1 MVASR
6 VPLLSPEEYLAW
18 EEKAEVRHEYID
30 GEIFAMSGS
39 SDDHATIVLN
49 CSIVLTPLVR
59 GAGCR
64 IYPQDV
70 KAKIH
75 DQSRYYYPDLLV
87 TCDPRV
93 GVASQSENREDK
105 YVKRHYKMIVEVLS
119 ASTEAFDSLSETQSE
134 RGKKFEDYRRSE
146 SLEEYLLVAQD
157 RVSVD
162 VFRRNAAG
170 KWEFEGYGPG
180 DVVEVVSLGATLAI
194 GDLYEDVEIVPEADG
209 D

>member
-1 MVASR
+1 MKSLADEDGVMVASR

-30 GEIFAMSGS
+30 GEVFAMAGS
-39 SDDHATIVLN
+39 SDDHATIVGN
-49 CSIVLTPLVR
+49 VFVVLSPFAR
-59 GAGCR
+59 GRGCR

-70 KAKIH
+70 KAQIH

-87 TCDPRV
+87 TCDPRD
-93 GVASQSENREDK
+93 REDK
-105 YVKRHYKMIVEVLS
+105 YVKRHYKLIVEVLS
-119 ASTEAFDSLSETQSE
+119 ESTEAFD

-157 RVSVD
+157 RLAVD
-162 VFRRNAAG
+162 VFRRNGLG

-180 DVVEVVSLGATLAI
+180 DAVEVVSLGGKFAI
-194 GDLYEDVEIVPEADG
+194 GDLYEDVEIIQDDES
-209 D
+209 

>member
-18 EEKAEVRHEYID
+18 EEQAEVRHEYID
-30 GEIFAMSGS
+30 GEIFAMAGS

-49 CSIVLTPLVR
+49 CSIVLTPSVR

-70 KAKIH
+70 KAKIQG
-75 DQSRYYYPDLLV
+75 QSRYYYPDLLV
-87 TCDPRV
+87 TCDGRD
-93 GVASQSENREDK
+93 REDK
-105 YVKRHYKMIVEVLS
+105 YVKRHYKLIVEVLS
-119 ASTEAFDSLSETQSE
+119 ESTEAFD
-134 RGKKFEDYRRSE
+134 RGKKFEDYRRSA

-162 VFRRNAAG
+162 VFRRNGLG

-180 DVVEVVSLGATLAI
+180 DEVELVSLGGRFAI
-194 GDLYEDVEIVPEADG
+194 GDLYEDVEIAQDDES
-209 D
+209 